1 MFSFVIPARTA
12 LAAILATSFM
22 SSFVVFEA
30 HAETGRDVMQ
40 RVYQQS
46 DVFPQSK
53 ATVRL
58 SVKDKKGLER
68 ERFFELRTKNVPD
81 FKRSLAKFFKPANV
95 KGVGLASQTNQD
107 TKVKKQWVYF
117 PSLKSVKQLSASEQ
131 DGSFMGSD
139 FSYSDIAG
147 RTLDQDAHK
156 LFQQNDKFY
165 VIESVPVDTSDAYSK
180 YYTTIDKATNI
191 VRSVSFYDRS
201 GDELKRLANRKVTK
215 VEGELV
221 VALSVMSNLKT
232 GGSSILDRSNIDV
245 KVSFGDN
252 DVGLKGLKAN

>member
-1 MFSFVIPARTA
+1 MITSVSRASFA
-12 LAAILATSFM
+12 LAAILAISF
-22 SSFVVFEA
+22 SVSA
-30 HAETGRDVMQ
+30 ASAETGREVMA
-40 RVYQQS
+40 RVYKQS
-46 DVFPQSK
+46 DIFPQSK

-58 SVKDKKGLER
+58 SVLDKKGRER
-68 ERFFELRTKNVPD
+68 ERFFELRTKNAPD

-95 KGVGLASQTNQD
+95 KGVGLASQTNQ
-107 TKVKKQWVYF
+107 KLQVKKQWVYF

-156 LFQQNDKFY
+156 IFQQNDKFF
-165 VIESVPVDTSDAYSK
+165 VIESVPVDKDDAYSK

-201 GDELKRLANRKVTK
+201 GKELKRLANRKVSK
-215 VEGELV
+215 VAGELV

-232 GGSSILDRSNIDV
+232 GGSSTMDRSKIDV
-245 KVSFGDN
+245 KVNFGDN